1 MDITFCEKT
10 EYNVK
15 IIDDKIEEVI
25 EDKEEV
31 KPVDEM
37 KELTK
42 RVISLSLVKMN
53 KAPLYNTHYLN
64 DKDKQKLQ
72 GLMREYETYTPE
84 QIKNEFNEMMV
95 ENVFNNPNVMMDK
108 LPIYDI

>member
-1 MDITFCEKT
+1 MWKN

-15 IIDDKIEEVI
+15 IIDTEEKQVIEEHI
-25 EDKEEV
+25 EDE

-53 KAPLYNTHYLN
+53 KSPLYNTYYLN
-64 DKDKQKLQ
+64 DKEKIKLQ
-72 GLMREYETYTPE
+72 SLMREYETYTKE
-84 QIKNEFNEMMV
+84 EIKNEFNEMMV
-95 ENVFNNPNVMMDK
+95 ENVFNNPNILIDK